1 MSAVGATR
9 CTSILY
15 YYVCVAE
22 DVTADLFVTGKM
34 MEKKNKK
41 YLQIDTFN
49 SNIKVGDSKLK
60 FLSPAG
66 KTMKQNPISMWI
78 D

>member
-1 MSAVGATR
+1 MS
-9 CTSILY
+9 LP
-15 YYVCVAE
+15 VAE

-49 SNIKVGDSKLK
+49 SNVKVGDSKLK
-60 FLSPAG
+60 FLSPSG
-66 KTMKQNPISMWI
+66 KAMRQNAISKF
-78 D
+78 